1 MYFRTLLILLHKG
14 NERMN
19 NIVCFVLFVS
29 TAVLFEWIVYLLLL
43 FVMIRVSSLL
53 GWFLSFVFL
62 LFGWG
67 LSMINI
73 ALENGDIL
81 VDLLLLIL
89 LYI

>member
-1 MYFRTLLILLHKG
+1 
-14 NERMN
+14 MN